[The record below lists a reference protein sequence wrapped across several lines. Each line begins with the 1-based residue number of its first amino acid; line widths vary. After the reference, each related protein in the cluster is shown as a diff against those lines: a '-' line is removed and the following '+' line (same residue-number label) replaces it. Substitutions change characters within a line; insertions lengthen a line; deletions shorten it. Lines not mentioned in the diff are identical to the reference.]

1 MAAEVEFINGV
12 PSFSV
17 GQFTEV
23 LNHVLKASF
32 DEGVWVEG
40 EIQGLRKP
48 NPHAYFTLIENV
60 DGVKAQLNINLFAGP
75 LRNVQAKLRQQGIEL
90 KDGLKVRLFGR
101 VEYYGPFGKLN
112 LIATDV
118 DTQFSA
124 GDVAAKREELLR
136 QLMEKGVDKLNKRIP
151 VPLVPLRLGIISS
164 SQAAGW
170 ADAQQHLTESGIGF
184 AITFCDVRVQG
195 DAAVSQIVAAL
206 NSLSRRDD
214 IDLVMLMRGGGSK
227 GDLAAFDDE
236 QIALAISKCSHQ
248 VITGIGHEIDT
259 SIADIVAH
267 TANKTPTACA
277 QSVIAIVESFLS
289 ELSYSAGSLRSL
301 TQTAVERARSR
312 IAVSVERLRTR
323 PRTALERQT
332 QKLMMHA
339 ASVRLLD
346 PVTTM
351 ARGWSITRDSSGN
364 VVRSISDIKKSLLGA
379 TKESPLLNSLLT
391 RLSQTLNLKN
401 QTSMKKTKTNER
413 SQRNYFAR

>member
-1 MAAEVEFINGV
+1 MAAELEFINGV

-75 LRNVQAKLRQQGIEL
+75 LRNVQTKLRQQGIEL

-136 QLMEKGVDKLNKRIP
+136 QLMEKGVDKINKRIP

-170 ADAQQHLTESGIGF
+170 ADAQQHLIESGIGF

-195 DAAVSQIVAAL
+195 DAAVPQIVAAL

-236 QIALAISKCSHQ
+236 QIAMAISKCSHP
-248 VITGIGHEIDT
+248 VFTGIGHEIDT

-323 PRTALERQT
+323 PRTALERQS

-364 VVRSISDIKKSLLGA
+364 VVRSISDIKKGDSVVTALADG
-379 TKESPLLNSLLT
+379 SI
-391 RLSQTLNLKN
+391 
-401 QTSMKKTKTNER
+401 TSTVEGV
-413 SQRNYFAR
+413 A

>member
-48 NPHAYFTLIENV
+48 NPHAYFTLIENI

-136 QLMEKGVDKLNKRIP
+136 VLMEKGVDKINKRIP
-151 VPLVPLRLGIISS
+151 APLVPLRLGIISS

-195 DAAVSQIVAAL
+195 DAAVPQIVAAL

-236 QIALAISKCSHQ
+236 QIAMAISKCSHP
-248 VITGIGHEIDT
+248 VFTGIGHEIDT

-323 PRTALERQT
+323 PRTALERQS

-364 VVRSISDIKKSLLGA
+364 VVRSISDIKKGDTVVTALADGSI
-379 TKESPLLNSLLT
+379 
-391 RLSQTLNLKN
+391 
-401 QTSMKKTKTNER
+401 TSTAEGV
-413 SQRNYFAR
+413 A

>member
-48 NPHAYFTLIENV
+48 NPHAYFTLIENI

-136 QLMEKGVDKLNKRIP
+136 VLMEKGVDKINKRIP

-195 DAAVSQIVAAL
+195 DAAVPQIVAAL

-236 QIALAISKCSHQ
+236 QIAMAISKCSHP
-248 VITGIGHEIDT
+248 VFTGIGHEIDT

-277 QSVIAIVESFLS
+277 QSVIAIIESFLS

-323 PRTALERQT
+323 PRTALERQS

-364 VVRSISDIKKSLLGA
+364 VVRSISDIKKGDTVVTALADGSI
-379 TKESPLLNSLLT
+379 
-391 RLSQTLNLKN
+391 
-401 QTSMKKTKTNER
+401 TSTVEGV
-413 SQRNYFAR
+413 A

>member
-1 MAAEVEFINGV
+1 MAAELEFINGV

-136 QLMEKGVDKLNKRIP
+136 QLMEKGVDKINKWIP

-236 QIALAISKCSHQ
+236 QIAMAISKCSHP
-248 VITGIGHEIDT
+248 VFTGIGHEIDT

-323 PRTALERQT
+323 PRTALDRQS

-351 ARGWSITRDSSGN
+351 ARGWSITRDSAGN
-364 VVRSISDIKKSLLGA
+364 VVRSISDIKKGDTVVTALADGSI
-379 TKESPLLNSLLT
+379 
-391 RLSQTLNLKN
+391 
-401 QTSMKKTKTNER
+401 TSTVEGV
-413 SQRNYFAR
+413 A

>member
-136 QLMEKGVDKLNKRIP
+136 VLMEKDVDKINKRIP

-236 QIALAISKCSHQ
+236 QIAMAISKCSHP
-248 VITGIGHEIDT
+248 VFTGIGHEIDT

-289 ELSYSAGSLRSL
+289 ELSYSASSLRSL

-364 VVRSISDIKKSLLGA
+364 VVRSISDIKKGDTVVTALADGSI
-379 TKESPLLNSLLT
+379 
-391 RLSQTLNLKN
+391 
-401 QTSMKKTKTNER
+401 TSTVEGV
-413 SQRNYFAR
+413 A

>member
-48 NPHAYFTLIENV
+48 NPHAYFTLIENI

-101 VEYYGPFGKLN
+101 VDFYGPNGKLS
-112 LIATDV
+112 LKATDV
-118 DTQFSA
+118 DMQFSA

-136 QLMEKGVDKLNKRIP
+136 VLMEKGVDKINKRIP

-170 ADAQQHLTESGIGF
+170 ADVQQHLTESGIGF
-184 AITFCDVRVQG
+184 TISFFDVRVQG
-195 DAAVSQIVAAL
+195 DEAVPQIVAAL

-236 QIALAISKCSHQ
+236 QIAMAISKCSHP
-248 VITGIGHEIDT
+248 VFTGIGHEIDT

-277 QSVIAIVESFLS
+277 QSVIALVESFLS

-323 PRTALERQT
+323 PRTALERQS

-364 VVRSISDIKKSLLGA
+364 VVRSISDIKKGDTVVTALADGSI
-379 TKESPLLNSLLT
+379 
-391 RLSQTLNLKN
+391 
-401 QTSMKKTKTNER
+401 TSTVEGV
-413 SQRNYFAR
+413 A

>member
-1 MAAEVEFINGV
+1 MAAELEYIHGV

-60 DGVKAQLNINLFAGP
+60 EGVKAQLNINLFAGP

-136 QLMEKGVDKLNKRIP
+136 QLMEKGVDKINKRIP

-206 NSLSRRDD
+206 NSLSRRED

-236 QIALAISKCSHQ
+236 QIAMAISKCSHP
-248 VITGIGHEIDT
+248 VFTGIGHEIDT

-323 PRTALERQT
+323 PRTALERQS

-364 VVRSISDIKKSLLGA
+364 VVRSITDIKKGDTVVTALADGSI
-379 TKESPLLNSLLT
+379 
-391 RLSQTLNLKN
+391 
-401 QTSMKKTKTNER
+401 TSTVEGV
-413 SQRNYFAR
+413 A

>member
-48 NPHAYFTLIENV
+48 NPHAYFTLIENI

-136 QLMEKGVDKLNKRIP
+136 VLMEKGVDKINKRIP

-195 DAAVSQIVAAL
+195 DLAVSQIVAAL

-236 QIALAISKCSHQ
+236 QIAMAISKCSHP
-248 VITGIGHEIDT
+248 VFTGIGHEIDT

-277 QSVIAIVESFLS
+277 QSVIAIVENFLS
-289 ELSYSAGSLRSL
+289 DLSYSAGSLRSL

-323 PRTALERQT
+323 PRTALERQS

-364 VVRSISDIKKSLLGA
+364 VVRSISDIKKGDTVVTALADGSI
-379 TKESPLLNSLLT
+379 
-391 RLSQTLNLKN
+391 
-401 QTSMKKTKTNER
+401 TSTVEGV
-413 SQRNYFAR
+413 A

>member
-48 NPHAYFTLIENV
+48 NPHAYFTLIENN

-136 QLMEKGVDKLNKRIP
+136 VLMEKGVDKINKRIP

-195 DAAVSQIVAAL
+195 DDAVPQIVAAL

-236 QIALAISKCSHQ
+236 QIAMAISKCSHP
-248 VITGIGHEIDT
+248 VFTGIGHEIDT

-323 PRTALERQT
+323 PRTALERQS

-364 VVRSISDIKKSLLGA
+364 VVRSISDIKKGDTVVTALADGSI
-379 TKESPLLNSLLT
+379 
-391 RLSQTLNLKN
+391 
-401 QTSMKKTKTNER
+401 TSTVEGV
-413 SQRNYFAR
+413 A

>member
-32 DEGVWVEG
+32 DDGVWVEG

-48 NPHAYFTLIENV
+48 NPHAYFTLIENI

-136 QLMEKGVDKLNKRIP
+136 QLMEKGVDKINKRIP
-151 VPLVPLRLGIISS
+151 IPLVPLRLGIISS

-236 QIALAISKCSHQ
+236 QIAMAISKCSHP
-248 VITGIGHEIDT
+248 VFTGIGHEIDT

-277 QSVIAIVESFLS
+277 QSVIAIVENFLS
-289 ELSYSAGSLRSL
+289 DLSYSAGSLRSL

-323 PRTALERQT
+323 PRTALERQS

-364 VVRSISDIKKSLLGA
+364 VVRSISDIKKGDTVVTALADGSI
-379 TKESPLLNSLLT
+379 
-391 RLSQTLNLKN
+391 
-401 QTSMKKTKTNER
+401 TSTVEGV
-413 SQRNYFAR
+413 A

>member
-1 MAAEVEFINGV
+1 MAVEVEFINGV

-136 QLMEKGVDKLNKRIP
+136 VLMEKGVDKINKRIP

-195 DAAVSQIVAAL
+195 DAAVPQIVAAL

-236 QIALAISKCSHQ
+236 QIAMAISKCSHP
-248 VITGIGHEIDT
+248 VFTGIGHEIDT

-323 PRTALERQT
+323 PRTALERQS

-364 VVRSISDIKKSLLGA
+364 VVRSISEIKKGDTVVTALADGSI
-379 TKESPLLNSLLT
+379 
-391 RLSQTLNLKN
+391 
-401 QTSMKKTKTNER
+401 TSTVEGV
-413 SQRNYFAR
+413 A

>member
-1 MAAEVEFINGV
+1 MATEVEFINGV

-48 NPHAYFTLIENV
+48 NPHAYFTLIENI

-136 QLMEKGVDKLNKRIP
+136 QLMEKGVDKINKRIP

-236 QIALAISKCSHQ
+236 QIAMAISKCSHP
-248 VITGIGHEIDT
+248 VFTGIGHEIDT

-277 QSVIAIVESFLS
+277 QSVIAIVENFLS
-289 ELSYSAGSLRSL
+289 DLSYSAGSLRSL

-323 PRTALERQT
+323 PRTALERQS

-364 VVRSISDIKKSLLGA
+364 VVRSISDIKKGDTVVTALADGSI
-379 TKESPLLNSLLT
+379 
-391 RLSQTLNLKN
+391 
-401 QTSMKKTKTNER
+401 TSTVEGV
-413 SQRNYFAR
+413 A

>member
-48 NPHAYFTLIENV
+48 NPHAYFTLIENI

-136 QLMEKGVDKLNKRIP
+136 VLMEKGVDKINKRIP

-195 DAAVSQIVAAL
+195 DAAVPQIVAAL

-236 QIALAISKCSHQ
+236 QIAMAISKCSHP
-248 VITGIGHEIDT
+248 VFTGIGHEIDT

-277 QSVIAIVESFLS
+277 QSVIAIIESFLS
-289 ELSYSAGSLRSL
+289 DLSYSAGSLRSL

-323 PRTALERQT
+323 PRTALERQS

-364 VVRSISDIKKSLLGA
+364 VVRSISDIKKGDTVVTALADGSI
-379 TKESPLLNSLLT
+379 
-391 RLSQTLNLKN
+391 
-401 QTSMKKTKTNER
+401 TSTVEGV
-413 SQRNYFAR
+413 A

>member
-1 MAAEVEFINGV
+1 MATEVEFINGV

-48 NPHAYFTLIENV
+48 NPHAYFTLIENI

-118 DTQFSA
+118 DTQFSS

-136 QLMEKGVDKLNKRIP
+136 VLMEKGVDKINKRIP

-195 DAAVSQIVAAL
+195 DAAVPQIVAAL

-236 QIALAISKCSHQ
+236 QIAMAISKCSHP
-248 VITGIGHEIDT
+248 VFTGIGHEIDT

-364 VVRSISDIKKSLLGA
+364 VVRSISDIKKGDTVVTALADGSI
-379 TKESPLLNSLLT
+379 
-391 RLSQTLNLKN
+391 
-401 QTSMKKTKTNER
+401 TSTVEGV
-413 SQRNYFAR
+413 A

>member
-48 NPHAYFTLIENV
+48 NPHAYFTLIENI

-136 QLMEKGVDKLNKRIP
+136 QLMEKGVDKINKKIP

-236 QIALAISKCSHQ
+236 QIAMAISKCSHP
-248 VITGIGHEIDT
+248 VFTGIGHEIDT

-323 PRTALERQT
+323 PRTALERQS

-364 VVRSISDIKKSLLGA
+364 VVRSISDIKKCDTVVTALADGSI
-379 TKESPLLNSLLT
+379 
-391 RLSQTLNLKN
+391 
-401 QTSMKKTKTNER
+401 TSTVEGV
-413 SQRNYFAR
+413 A

>member
-48 NPHAYFTLIENV
+48 NPHAYFTLIENI

-136 QLMEKGVDKLNKRIP
+136 VLMEKGVDKINKRIP

-195 DAAVSQIVAAL
+195 DSAVSQIVAAL

-236 QIALAISKCSHQ
+236 QIAMAISKCSHP
-248 VITGIGHEIDT
+248 VFTGIGHEIDT

-277 QSVIAIVESFLS
+277 QSVIAIVENFLS
-289 ELSYSAGSLRSL
+289 DLSYSAGSLWSL

-323 PRTALERQT
+323 PRTTLERQT

-364 VVRSISDIKKSLLGA
+364 VVRSISDIKKGDTVVTALADGSI
-379 TKESPLLNSLLT
+379 
-391 RLSQTLNLKN
+391 
-401 QTSMKKTKTNER
+401 TSTVEGV
-413 SQRNYFAR
+413 A

>member
-48 NPHAYFTLIENV
+48 NPHAYFTLIENI

-136 QLMEKGVDKLNKRIP
+136 VLMEKGVDQINKRIP

-195 DAAVSQIVAAL
+195 DAAVPQIVAAL

-236 QIALAISKCSHQ
+236 QIAMAISKCSHP
-248 VITGIGHEIDT
+248 VFTGIGHEIDT

-289 ELSYSAGSLRSL
+289 ELSYSASSLRSL

-323 PRTALERQT
+323 PRTALERQS

-351 ARGWSITRDSSGN
+351 ARGWSITRDSTGN
-364 VVRSISDIKKSLLGA
+364 VVRSISDIKKGDTVVTALADGSI
-379 TKESPLLNSLLT
+379 
-391 RLSQTLNLKN
+391 
-401 QTSMKKTKTNER
+401 TSTVEGV
-413 SQRNYFAR
+413 A

>member
-48 NPHAYFTLIENV
+48 NPHAYFTLIENI

-136 QLMEKGVDKLNKRIP
+136 VLMEKGVDQINKRIP

-195 DAAVSQIVAAL
+195 DAAVPQIVAAL

-236 QIALAISKCSHQ
+236 QIAMAISKCSHP
-248 VITGIGHEIDT
+248 VFTGIGHEIDT

-323 PRTALERQT
+323 PRTALERQS

-364 VVRSISDIKKSLLGA
+364 VVRSISDIKKGDTVVTALADGSI
-379 TKESPLLNSLLT
+379 
-391 RLSQTLNLKN
+391 
-401 QTSMKKTKTNER
+401 TSTVEGV
-413 SQRNYFAR
+413 A

>member
-17 GQFTEV
+17 GQFAEV
-23 LNHVLKASF
+23 LNHVLEASF

-48 NPHAYFTLIENV
+48 NPHLYFTLIEDI
-60 DGVKAQLNINLFAGP
+60 DGVKAQLNINLFAGHF
-75 LRNVQAKLRQQGIEL
+75 RNMQAKLRQQGIEL

-124 GDVAAKREELLR
+124 GVVAAKREELLR
-136 QLMEKGVDKLNKRIP
+136 VIMEKGVDKINKRIP

-170 ADAQQHLTESGIGF
+170 ADAQQHLTQSGIGF
-184 AITFCDVRVQG
+184 TISFFDVRVQG
-195 DAAVSQIVAAL
+195 DAAVPQIVAAL

-236 QIALAISKCSHQ
+236 QIAMAISKCSHP
-248 VITGIGHEIDT
+248 VFTGIGHEIDT

-267 TANKTPTACA
+267 TAVKTPTACA
-277 QSVIAIVESFLS
+277 QSVIALVESFLS

-323 PRTALERQT
+323 PRTALERQS

-364 VVRSISDIKKSLLGA
+364 VVRSISDIKKGDTVVTALADGSI
-379 TKESPLLNSLLT
+379 
-391 RLSQTLNLKN
+391 
-401 QTSMKKTKTNER
+401 TSTVEGV
-413 SQRNYFAR
+413 A

>member
-1 MAAEVEFINGV
+1 MATEVEFINGV

-136 QLMEKGVDKLNKRIP
+136 QLMEKGVDKINKRIP

-236 QIALAISKCSHQ
+236 QIAMAISKCSHP
-248 VITGIGHEIDT
+248 VFTGIGHEIDT

-364 VVRSISDIKKSLLGA
+364 VVRSISDIKKGDTVVTALADGSI
-379 TKESPLLNSLLT
+379 
-391 RLSQTLNLKN
+391 
-401 QTSMKKTKTNER
+401 TSTVEGV
-413 SQRNYFAR
+413 A

>member
-48 NPHAYFTLIENV
+48 NPHAYFTLIENI
-60 DGVKAQLNINLFAGP
+60 DGIKAQLNINLFAGP

-136 QLMEKGVDKLNKRIP
+136 QLMEKGVDKINKRIP

-195 DAAVSQIVAAL
+195 DSAVSQIVAAL

-214 IDLVMLMRGGGSK
+214 LDLVMLMRGGGSK

-236 QIALAISKCSHQ
+236 QIAMAISKCSHP
-248 VITGIGHEIDT
+248 VFTGIGHEIDT

-364 VVRSISDIKKSLLGA
+364 VVRSISEIKKGDTVVTALADGSI
-379 TKESPLLNSLLT
+379 
-391 RLSQTLNLKN
+391 
-401 QTSMKKTKTNER
+401 TSTVEGV
-413 SQRNYFAR
+413 A

>member
-48 NPHAYFTLIENV
+48 NPHAYFTLIENI

-136 QLMEKGVDKLNKRIP
+136 QLMEKGVDKINKRIP
-151 VPLVPLRLGIISS
+151 IPLVPLRLGIISS

-195 DAAVSQIVAAL
+195 DSAVSQIVAAL

-236 QIALAISKCSHQ
+236 QIAMAISKCSHP
-248 VITGIGHEIDT
+248 VFTGIGHEIDT

-323 PRTALERQT
+323 PRTALERQS

-364 VVRSISDIKKSLLGA
+364 VVRSISDIKKGDTVVTALADGSI
-379 TKESPLLNSLLT
+379 
-391 RLSQTLNLKN
+391 
-401 QTSMKKTKTNER
+401 TSTVEGV
-413 SQRNYFAR
+413 A

>member
-48 NPHAYFTLIENV
+48 NPHAYFTLIENI

-136 QLMEKGVDKLNKRIP
+136 VLMEKGVDKLNKRIP

-214 IDLVMLMRGGGSK
+214 LDLVMLMRGGGSK

-236 QIALAISKCSHQ
+236 QIAMAISKCSHP
-248 VITGIGHEIDT
+248 VFTGIGHEIDT

-323 PRTALERQT
+323 PRTALDRQS

-346 PVTTM
+346 PVSTM

-364 VVRSISDIKKSLLGA
+364 VVRSISDIKKGDTVVTALADGSI
-379 TKESPLLNSLLT
+379 
-391 RLSQTLNLKN
+391 
-401 QTSMKKTKTNER
+401 TSTVEGV
-413 SQRNYFAR
+413 A

>member
-48 NPHAYFTLIENV
+48 NPHAYFTLIENI

-136 QLMEKGVDKLNKRIP
+136 QLMEKGVDKINKRIP
-151 VPLVPLRLGIISS
+151 IPLVPLRLGIISS

-236 QIALAISKCSHQ
+236 QIAMAISKCSHP
-248 VITGIGHEIDT
+248 VFTGIGHEIDT

-277 QSVIAIVESFLS
+277 QSVIAVVENFLS
-289 ELSYSAGSLRSL
+289 DLSYSAGSLRSL

-323 PRTALERQT
+323 PRTALERQS

-364 VVRSISDIKKSLLGA
+364 VVRSISDIKKGDTVVTALADGSI
-379 TKESPLLNSLLT
+379 
-391 RLSQTLNLKN
+391 
-401 QTSMKKTKTNER
+401 TSTVEGV
-413 SQRNYFAR
+413 A

>member
-1 MAAEVEFINGV
+1 MSAEVEFINEV

-48 NPHAYFTLIENV
+48 NPHAYFTLIENI

-136 QLMEKGVDKLNKRIP
+136 QLMEKGVDKINKRIP

-236 QIALAISKCSHQ
+236 QIAMAISKCSHP
-248 VITGIGHEIDT
+248 VFTGIGHEIDT

-289 ELSYSAGSLRSL
+289 ELSYSASSLRSL

-364 VVRSISDIKKSLLGA
+364 VVRSISDIKKGDTVVTALADGSI
-379 TKESPLLNSLLT
+379 
-391 RLSQTLNLKN
+391 
-401 QTSMKKTKTNER
+401 TSTVEGV
-413 SQRNYFAR
+413 A

>member
-48 NPHAYFTLIENV
+48 NPHAYFTLIENI

-136 QLMEKGVDKLNKRIP
+136 VLMEKGVDKINKRIP
-151 VPLVPLRLGIISS
+151 VPLVPLRLGVISS

-195 DAAVSQIVAAL
+195 DAAVPQIVAAL

-236 QIALAISKCSHQ
+236 QIAMAISKCSHP
-248 VITGIGHEIDT
+248 VFTGIGHEIDT

-364 VVRSISDIKKSLLGA
+364 VVRSISDIKKGDTVVTALADGSI
-379 TKESPLLNSLLT
+379 
-391 RLSQTLNLKN
+391 
-401 QTSMKKTKTNER
+401 TSTVEGV
-413 SQRNYFAR
+413 A

>member
-1 MAAEVEFINGV
+1 MAAELEYINGV

-32 DEGVWVEG
+32 DEGAWVEG

-136 QLMEKGVDKLNKRIP
+136 QLMEKGVEKINKRIP

-236 QIALAISKCSHQ
+236 QIAMAISKCSHP
-248 VITGIGHEIDT
+248 VFTGIGHEIDT

-323 PRTALERQT
+323 PRTALERQS

-364 VVRSISDIKKSLLGA
+364 VVRSISDIKKGDTVVTALADGSI
-379 TKESPLLNSLLT
+379 
-391 RLSQTLNLKN
+391 
-401 QTSMKKTKTNER
+401 TSTVEGV
-413 SQRNYFAR
+413 A

>member
-1 MAAEVEFINGV
+1 MATEVEFINGV

-136 QLMEKGVDKLNKRIP
+136 QLMEKGVDKINKRIP

-236 QIALAISKCSHQ
+236 QIAMAISKCAHP
-248 VITGIGHEIDT
+248 VFTGIGHEIDT

-312 IAVSVERLRTR
+312 IAVSLERLRTR
-323 PRTALERQT
+323 PRTALERQS

-364 VVRSISDIKKSLLGA
+364 VVRSISDIKKGDTVVTALADGSI
-379 TKESPLLNSLLT
+379 
-391 RLSQTLNLKN
+391 
-401 QTSMKKTKTNER
+401 TSTVEGV
-413 SQRNYFAR
+413 A